1 MKNIILFLLTFF
13 LTFFSGAEYNSNST
27 TNGSELYT
35 KILDLETRLREIEG
49 RIQHTE
55 YTYKQLI
62 AKITNLTDDMNY
74 RFSKMDQK
82 KSSEADTVK
91 DLKSYVKI
99 FEQGDFSGAREGIN
113 NYIKYSNGTDKG
125 EAYYWLGRCYMEEKN
140 YNEAGTYFLKSY
152 KYYPASTKAA
162 DSLLHLSFSLEKLD
176 KKNRACTILGRLD
189 AEYPNRSEEDKLL
202 SKQQKTKLKCA
213 TK

>member
-1 MKNIILFLLTFF
+1 MKNITIFFLTFF
-13 LTFFSGAEYNSNST
+13 LTFFSAANE
-27 TNGSELYT
+27 SELYT
-35 KILDLETRLREIEG
+35 KVLDLETRLREMEG
-49 RIQHTE
+49 RIQHSE

-74 RFSKMDQK
+74 RFSKIDQK
-82 KSSEADTVK
+82 SPEADTVK
-91 DLKSYVKI
+91 DLKSYVKM
-99 FEQGDFSGAREGIN
+99 FEQGNFSGAREGIN

-162 DSLLHLSFSLEKLD
+162 DSLLQLSYSLEKLD

-189 AEYPNRSEEDKLL
+189 AEYPNRSEEEKFL
-202 SKQQKTKLKCA
+202 SQQQHTKLKCA
-213 TK
+213 PNKK